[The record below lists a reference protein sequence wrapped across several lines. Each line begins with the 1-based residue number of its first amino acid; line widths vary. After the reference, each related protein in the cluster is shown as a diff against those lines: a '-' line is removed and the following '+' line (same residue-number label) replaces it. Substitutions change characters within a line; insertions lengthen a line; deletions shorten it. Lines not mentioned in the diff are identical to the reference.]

1 MKEFI
6 DFLSDYG
13 NLDQQQIDYVT
24 NKATESVLLKN
35 EHFWEAGKV
44 SQYVGFTIEGVLRV
58 YYYNNKGE
66 DITSYFVEENH
77 LITDWEN
84 SDGSF
89 IPVANLQAITDC
101 KLIVFSKQDWKEI
114 SSNIASWNNII
125 QQVITK
131 HKTEKLERRSS
142 LVSEDATERYLSFL
156 QKYPNIINRIPLSYV
171 ASYLGIRQ
179 QSLSRV
185 RKSIR

>member
-6 DFLSDYG
+6 DFLLNNG
-13 NLDQQQIDYVT
+13 NLTQPQIAYVES
-24 NKATESVLLKN
+24 KATASVLLKD
-35 EHFWEAGKV
+35 EHFWEIGKA
-44 SQYVGFTIEGVLRV
+44 SKYVGFITEGVLRV
-58 YYYNNKGE
+58 YDYNHKGE
-66 DITSYFVEENH
+66 EVTSYFVEENH

-101 KLIVFSKQDWKEI
+101 KLVVFSKKDWKDI
-114 SSNIASWNNII
+114 SDNIACWNGII
-125 QQVITK
+125 QKIITK
-131 HKTEKLERRSS
+131 HKTEKLGRRSP
-142 LVSEDATERYLSFL
+142 LVSQDATERYLSFL
-156 QKYPNIINRIPLSYV
+156 QKYPNIVNRIPLSYV